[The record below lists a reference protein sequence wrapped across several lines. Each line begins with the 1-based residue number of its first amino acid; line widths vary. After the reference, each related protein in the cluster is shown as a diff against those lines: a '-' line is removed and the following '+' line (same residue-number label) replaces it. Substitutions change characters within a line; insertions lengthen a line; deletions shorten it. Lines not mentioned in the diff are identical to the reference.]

1 MATMDE
7 RDIKFGSLPSSV
19 NEANV
24 LRLNLAKKV
33 REIASGWK
41 VSLLGLFRP

>member
-24 LRLNLAKKV
+24 LRLNLAKK
-33 REIASGWK
+33 SGK
-41 VSLLGLFRP
+41 LRVDGK